1 MRTTLSLD
9 PDVYEAARTLAD
21 ASGENLGVVVSAL
34 VRKGLTAERDFSA
47 KNGLPIFQVPND
59 APSFRATSPVA
70 SSRRRRRESGPA

>member
-34 VRKGLTAERDFSA
+34 VRNGLTAERDFSA

-59 APSFRATSPVA
+59 APIIPGDLAGRLLAEEAT
-70 SSRRRRRESGPA
+70 